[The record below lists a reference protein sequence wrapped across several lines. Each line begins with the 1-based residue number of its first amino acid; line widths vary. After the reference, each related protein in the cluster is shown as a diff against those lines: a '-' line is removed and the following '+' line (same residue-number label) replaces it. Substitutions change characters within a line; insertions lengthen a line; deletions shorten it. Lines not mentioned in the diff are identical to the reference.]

1 MLNASNIVNLEN
13 SIYQQYCNEWIFQDR
28 LLKEKQSELEKLR
41 AKIVEL
47 SGGDRMEYGVKVA
60 TVSQKGKIQ
69 YKAIV
74 EALDIEQE
82 VLDKYTSDSVEFT
95 RVTKY

>member
-1 MLNASNIVNLEN
+1 MLSESNILDLEN
-13 SIYQQYCNEWIFQDR
+13 SIYEQYCKEWILQDR

-74 EALDIEQE
+74 DSLCLDQS